1 MLECLSRACL
11 GKPSCFPN
19 RKFQLQSFFLSFFLL
34 LTPIQSKSFVGLS
47 RKASA
52 LAKPLVLMRVS
63 HSGYLEQPLT
73 VVIAA
78 SKPLWLMTFRLWASV
93 TAANARS
100 TACAQCSKKPETW
113 RYASSGGRARQ
124 HLYQQPYAKHAFPRQ
139 LFLCLSRGCLGK
151 HIVFGIQWRQ
161 KRRFSYQS

>member
-1 MLECLSRACL
+1 MLVPSLS
-11 GKPSCFPN
+11 GQTVVFSN
-19 RKFQLQSFFLSFFLL
+19 RKFQLQSFFLSFFLSFYLSL

-124 HLYQQPYAKHAFPRQ
+124 HLYQQPYAKHASPRQ
-139 LFLCLSRGCLGK
+139 LFLRLSRGCLGK
-151 HIVFGIQWRQ
+151 HDVFGIQWPP
-161 KRRFSYQS
+161 KRCFSH